1 MLFAT
6 HKWKSIPLPSL
17 FGDRAMARQPFI
29 SQAFGLTPTGGIT
42 KRENEVKSM
51 ALVFS
56 ELRKGMEK

>member
-1 MLFAT
+1 MFKRLSVLSQIYF
-6 HKWKSIPLPSL
+6 IPMESKVSGHRT
-17 FGDRAMARQPFI
+17 FCEDFI
-29 SQAFGLTPTGGIT
+29 LNLLTGGIT

>member
-1 MLFAT
+1 MNVE
-6 HKWKSIPLPSL
+6 
-17 FGDRAMARQPFI
+17 GI
-29 SQAFGLTPTGGIT
+29 SGGWGSSYPRYSSTGGIT